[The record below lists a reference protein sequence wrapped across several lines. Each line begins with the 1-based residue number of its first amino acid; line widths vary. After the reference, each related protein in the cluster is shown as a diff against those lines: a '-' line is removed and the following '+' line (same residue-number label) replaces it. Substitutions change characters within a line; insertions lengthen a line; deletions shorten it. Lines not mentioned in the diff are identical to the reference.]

1 MPISIVVFVQFH
13 ELQAVNTFHRFL
25 KVPRSYAVHLS
36 AIVDFLRRGL
46 RYRIDVSREKVIS
59 SLSHSNMAERAPEK
73 GRGGG
78 KEGSW
83 EGNKEARR

>member
-46 RYRIDVSREKVIS
+46 RYRIYVLREKVIS
-59 SLSHSNMAERAPEK
+59 SLSLSL
-73 GRGGG
+73 
-78 KEGSW
+78 SL
-83 EGNKEARR
+83 